1 MTIEWG
7 QPGRFGADLGKL
19 AQGMRLML
27 PGELPGQLR
36 LDEVPPVR
44 AGKLD
49 KVLLLGTD
57 RGAVDL
63 GVLDLTLEMSSTR
76 RLVTPAFAAISMD
89 WVFTPQVAV
98 VHIHGDVEHEGK
110 HLGLAYRVS
119 LTAANPTPGLLDKTC
134 LALPHPVLTL
144 TRKAREVHRRTTLGF
159 AMRITERARPIGTVP
174 VRRNGA
180 FQAEVQ

>member
-1 MTIEWG
+1 MIHWG
-7 QPGRFGADLGKL
+7 ETGRPGVDLGKL
-19 AQGMRLML
+19 ARSMRLAL

-36 LDEVPPVR
+36 LDEVAPVR

-76 RLVTPAFAAISMD
+76 RLLTPAFAAVSMD

-98 VHIHGDVEHEGK
+98 VHVHGDIEHEGI
-110 HLGLAYRVS
+110 HLHLAYRVS
-119 LTAANPTPGLLDKTC
+119 LTADNPKPGLLDKTC
-134 LALPHPVLTL
+134 LVLPRPVLTL

-159 AMRITERARPIGTVP
+159 AMRITERARPIGTIP
-174 VRRNGA
+174 VRRSGV